1 MMPNVRAGWLVVE
14 RTAAS
19 YVTQRMEAARCVA
32 DFGGS
37 FHTGDTSM
45 RFVPSVLFVTGVALV
60 PLTGCTRATML
71 WRPSYVSQ
79 VPDGTPA
86 RYRVDSHAPIVRGLA
101 VNWMSGD
108 PRLLTPRGDTLTIP
122 PGARLDVQLRQ
133 KSGHGVAGAVV
144 GFLAGVAVSYA
155 YCPPPKD
162 YCGEEDPTPLLGAS
176 LGAVVGSLFKSY
188 PWVQVRRDGPPAAPR

>member
-1 MMPNVRAGWLVVE
+1 M
-14 RTAAS
+14 
-19 YVTQRMEAARCVA
+19 A
-32 DFGGS
+32 DFGGHFTPETPACDSSRLCCSLPALPS
-37 FHTGDTSM
+37 FHSPGAHGRQCSGVRHTCRKYPTARRLVIGST
-45 RFVPSVLFVTGVALV
+45 RQAVTRSA
-60 PLTGCTRATML
+60 A
-71 WRPSYVSQ
+71 S
-79 VPDGTPA
+79 
-86 RYRVDSHAPIVRGLA
+86 A

-122 PGARLDVQLRQ
+122 ADARLDVRLRQ

-144 GFLAGVAVSYA
+144 GLLAGVAVSYA